1 MCYEKDAAGF
11 QLSIFL
17 CYSSSSRQTSL
28 DWNKRSLGL
37 REIVNISN
45 GTRIVNDIYILKIFT
60 RRQKYQETYSLRLLE
75 NSKKSYLLQ
84 IRNIT
89 RYI

>member
-37 REIVNISN
+37 RVIVNISN

-60 RRQKYQETYSLRLLE
+60 RQKYQETYSLRLLE
-75 NSKKSYLLQ
+75 NSKEIYLLQ

>member
-28 DWNKRSLGL
+28 DWNERSLGL
-37 REIVNISN
+37 RVIVNISN

-60 RRQKYQETYSLRLLE
+60 RQKYQEIYSLRLLK
-75 NSKKSYLLQ
+75 NSKKIYLLQ

>member
-28 DWNKRSLGL
+28 DWNERSLGL
-37 REIVNISN
+37 RVIVNISN

-60 RRQKYQETYSLRLLE
+60 RQKYQETYSLRLLK
-75 NSKKSYLLQ
+75 NSKKIYLLQ